1 MSKSRSFSIYLL
13 KPGFDQTNALV
24 AGHPLDAKVQ
34 ANFLPEG
41 ATLFLLDSE
50 PRPPWWSGYFGVQK
64 NLNQVNKGALVFLPI
79 GGRCFA
85 LSFGHVAHNLNDTSY
100 EYDFGL
106 RVTLNS
112 LDPRKLK
119 STDTVEPSAAKR
131 QRTQLPVESELTLFD
146 FDRDSTILRSLT
158 GKVRD
163 EHKELF
169 RHATGASNLRISTDT
184 LSDGLAPLCEKLLE
198 LYGAEQFK
206 ISFPDIQNIVPV
218 KDPAILEALNEQ
230 LLAALQAK
238 DPDLNLTVPEIINYS
253 DNVFITFSGAGAGLL
268 YDDVY
273 IGRYYDYLASRDFEL
288 ADVDIEALSRHS
300 LVLTDEDG
308 TPKDRYSILKSLV
321 FDTTLAIAGGS
332 TFHLSE
338 GQWYR
343 VDNNYIARLTSYL
356 DPLYVVTDLPAYT
369 QSSEGAYNLAV
380 SQAQDGIACL
390 DKSSI
395 APQGQ
400 TQVEPCDL
408 LAIRNGNIVF
418 YHVKVST
425 LSAQLS
431 HLFNQGINA
440 IELLRLDD
448 ESVGRLA
455 ALLATAFKAE
465 EVENAMTLLAD
476 GKCHVQFVIVTR
488 KNPTN
493 RSLNLPLF
501 SRISLMRTM
510 KALHV
515 RGVARS
521 YTFVADSSVDAEGK
535 KKKRKKK
542 AAANA
547 EPVVEL
553 A

>member
-13 KPGFDQTNALV
+13 KPGFDQANALV
-24 AGHPLDAKVQ
+24 DDHPLDAEVQ
-34 ANFLPEG
+34 AGFLPEG
-41 ATLFLLDSE
+41 ATLFVLDSD
-50 PRPPWWSGYFGVQK
+50 PRPPWWRGYFGVQK
-64 NLNQVNKGALVFLPI
+64 NLDQVSKGAFVFLPI

-85 LSFGHVAHNLNDTSY
+85 LSFGHVAHNLRDTSY

-112 LDPRKLK
+112 LDPKKLK
-119 STDTVEPSAAKR
+119 STDTLEPSAAKR
-131 QRTQLPVESELTLFD
+131 QRTQLPIESELTLFD

-184 LSDGLAPLCEKLLE
+184 LAEGLAQLCEKLLE

-206 ISFPDIQNIVPV
+206 VSFPGIQNIVPV
-218 KDPAILEALNEQ
+218 KDPATLVALNEQ
-230 LLAALQAK
+230 LLAALHAK

-253 DNVFITFSGAGAGLL
+253 DNVFVAFSGTGPSLI

-273 IGRYYDYLASRDFEL
+273 IGRYYDYLASRSFEL
-288 ADVDIEALSRHS
+288 ADVGLNDLSHHG

-308 TPKDRYSILKSLV
+308 ASRDRYSILKSLV

-332 TFHLSE
+332 TFHFSE

-343 VDNNYIARLTSYL
+343 VDNNYITRLTTYL
-356 DPLYVVTDLPAYT
+356 DPLYIAANLPAYT

-380 SQAQDGIACL
+380 AQAQAGIACL
-390 DKSSI
+390 DKTNI
-395 APQGQ
+395 APEGQ

-408 LAIRNGNIVF
+408 LAVQNGSAVF
-418 YHVKVST
+418 YHVKIST

-440 IELLRLDD
+440 IELLRLDT
-448 ESVGRLA
+448 EAVARLA
-455 ALLATAFKAE
+455 VLLTAALDAE
-465 EVENAMTLLAD
+465 GSENAMALLAD
-476 GKCHVQFVIVTR
+476 GKCHIQFVIVTR
-488 KNPTN
+488 KDPAN

-501 SRISLMRTM
+501 SRISMMRTM

-515 RGVARS
+515 RGIERS
-521 YTFVADSSVDAEGK
+521 YTFVSDNSADAEGM

-547 EPVVEL
+547 EAVVEP

>member
-13 KPGFDQTNALV
+13 KLGFDQANALV
-24 AGHPLDAKVQ
+24 EGHPLNAEVQ
-34 ANFLPEG
+34 ADFLPDG
-41 ATLFLLDSE
+41 AALFVLDSE
-50 PRPPWWSGYFGVQK
+50 PRPPWWRSYFGVQK
-64 NLNQVNKGALVFLPI
+64 NLSQVGMGALVFLPT

-85 LSFGHVAHNLNDTSY
+85 LSFGHVAHNLKDTSY

-112 LDPRKLK
+112 LDPKKLK

-131 QRTQLPVESELTLFD
+131 QRTQLPIESELTFFD

-163 EHKELF
+163 EHKDLF
-169 RHATGASNLRISTDT
+169 RHATGAGNLRISTDT
-184 LSDGLAPLCEKLLE
+184 PVDGLASLCEKLLE
-198 LYGAEQFK
+198 LYAAEQFK

-218 KDPAILEALNEQ
+218 KDPVILNALNEQ
-230 LLAALQAK
+230 LLVALHAK
-238 DPDLNLTVPEIINYS
+238 EADLNLTVPEIINYS
-253 DNVFITFSGAGAGLL
+253 DNVFVTFSGAGASLV

-273 IGRYYDYLASRDFEL
+273 IRRYYDYLASRDIEIG
-288 ADVDIEALSRHS
+288 DVDIETLSRHS
-300 LVLTDEDG
+300 LVLADEEG
-308 TPKDRYSILKSLV
+308 TPRDRYSILKSLV

-343 VDNNYIARLTSYL
+343 VDNNYIARLTASL
-356 DPLYVVTDLPAYT
+356 DPLCVATDLPPYT
-369 QSSEGAYNLAV
+369 QSNEGAYNLAV
-380 SQAQDGIACL
+380 AQTQDGVACL

-395 APQGQ
+395 APVGQ

-408 LAIRNGNIVF
+408 LAVRNGNIIF

-425 LSAQLS
+425 LSNQLS

-440 IELLRLDD
+440 IELLRLED
-448 ESVGRLA
+448 ESVERLA
-455 ALLATAFKAE
+455 VLLEAAFGTENMGKA
-465 EVENAMTLLAD
+465 MMLLTD
-476 GKCHVQFVIVTR
+476 GKCHIQFVIITR
-488 KNPTN
+488 KNPAN

-515 RGVARS
+515 RGIARS
-521 YTFVADSSVDAEGK
+521 YTFVADNSVDEEGK

-542 AAANA
+542 AA
-547 EPVVEL
+547 
-553 A
+553 